1 MSAKNKREEEKKI
14 LNEVFNL
21 DLYECVDEYTDK
33 GSGKAS
39 ERCQIST

>member
-1 MSAKNKREEEKKI
+1 MSANNKREEEKKI

-21 DLYECVDEYTDK
+21 DLYEFVDEYTDK

-39 ERCQIST
+39 DQIST